1 MKIKQSFEQ
10 AICILFI
17 LGKENRPVISTELSD
32 RLEVSDS
39 FLKIV
44 MRLLVV
50 QGIVE
55 SIASK
60 KGGFILKKS
69 IDDITFLDIFNA
81 IEGKEHFIETTHL
94 VEKTFVEYESLG
106 QIEKMFMAYFNIAEN
121 SYRDQL
127 QKLTLGDAFL
137 AVKNLTQ

>member
-1 MKIKQSFEQ
+1 MAVNLNAATIKEDSSTSITIQSSGGVDS
-10 AICILFI
+10 IY
-17 LGKENRPVISTELSD
+17 SD
-32 RLEVSDS
+32 REKD
-39 FLKIV
+39 I
-44 MRLLVV
+44 
-50 QGIVE
+50 E
-55 SIASK
+55 
-60 KGGFILKKS
+60 KS